1 MGGRKDDQD
10 GRKRGRERERKAFG
24 CCCGEDA
31 IDGIPNFLKLVIASW
46 TRNFGAQLD

>member
-10 GRKRGRERERKAFG
+10 GREVEGKRKAFG

-46 TRNFGAQLD
+46 TRNFGAQ